1 MIKAFN
7 KIQKII
13 EEDPTEKKNIGSF
26 TSIHT
31 NPVVSHYL
39 LHYLNKNL
47 VDKKGYKSLTLF
59 EKEIDKFFKR
69 KFDNQ
74 NGSTIVTSGSTE
86 SVLLAFHYAREKA
99 REEKGITHPNILI
112 AENAHYS
119 LPRCA
124 RMLNIELVKIP
135 VTDRGSIDINVV
147 KEKINSNTILIVGVL
162 VTTELGVIDNLV
174 GLDEIATEHGTGLH
188 VDAAIGGFIIPF
200 LKTDLKYKFSQ
211 LKSMA
216 SMNISGHKFGLSL
229 CGCGILM
236 LRDKKITEKYTETID
251 YLSSGK
257 KRMDNFMVTSSALGL
272 FSMYANLTVYG
283 EHGYEQFAKGYMQ
296 TKKQLIQK
304 LTALGIQCN
313 PGAEYSPHIFMYGE
327 DIEELSIFLASKGW
341 VQHVYKAKGFD
352 HPGIRLVVKK
362 DQERRLLKEF
372 VDDVKEYQ
380 ESKDKHEHNQHHQH
394 HQQHHKVHQK
404 IHVNPAD
411 TIIIYKGN

>member
-31 NPVVSHYL
+31 NPVVSHNL

-47 VDKKGYKSLTLF
+47 VDKKGYKSLTVF
-59 EKEIDKFFKR
+59 EKEIDKFFKK

-74 NGSTIVTSGSTE
+74 KGSTIVTSGSTE

-99 REEKGITHPNILI
+99 REEKGIKHPNILI

-124 RMLNIELVKIP
+124 RMLNIEVIKIP
-135 VTDRGSIDINVV
+135 VTERGSIDINVV
-147 KEKINSNTILIVGVL
+147 KEKINSNTILVVGVL
-162 VTTELGVIDNLV
+162 VTTELGIIDNLV
-174 GLDEIATEHGTGLH
+174 GLDEIVREHGTNMH

-200 LKTDLKYKFSQ
+200 LKTDLQYKFSQ

-236 LRDKKITEKYTETID
+236 LRDKAITEKYTETID
-251 YLSSGK
+251 YLSSGT

-272 FSMYANLTVYG
+272 FSMYANLTLYG
-283 EHGYEQFAKGYMQ
+283 ERGYQQFAKEYMQ
-296 TKKQLIQK
+296 TKQQLLQK
-304 LTALGIQCN
+304 LTKLGIQCF
-313 PGAEYSPHIFMYGE
+313 PGSEYSPHIFMYGD
-327 DIEELSIFLASKGW
+327 DIEDLSIFLAGKGW
-341 VQHVYKAKGFD
+341 VQHVYKAKGFP
-352 HPGIRLVVKK
+352 HAGIRVVVKK
-362 DQERRLLKEF
+362 DQERRLLTEF
-372 VDDVKEYQ
+372 VDDIKEFQ
-380 ESKDKHEHNQHHQH
+380 EKKYKAHEHHKA
-394 HQQHHKVHQK
+394 HHKIQA
-404 IHVNPAD
+404 NPAD
-411 TIIIYKGN
+411 TIIVYKGN

>member
-1 MIKAFN
+1 MINAFS

-13 EEDPTEKKNIGSF
+13 DEDPTEKKNIGSF

-31 NPVVSHYL
+31 NPVVSHNL

-47 VDKKGYKSLTLF
+47 VDKKGYKSLSIF
-59 EKEIDKFFKR
+59 EKEIDKFFKN

-124 RMLNIELVKIP
+124 RMLNIEVVKIP
-135 VTDRGSIDINVV
+135 VTERGSIDTSVV
-147 KEKINSNTILIVGVL
+147 LQKINSNTILVVGVL

-174 GLDEIATEHGTGLH
+174 GLDEIVAEHGTGLH

-200 LKTDLKYKFSQ
+200 LKTDLKYKFSH

-216 SMNISGHKFGLSL
+216 SMNVSGHKFGLSL

-272 FSMYANLTVYG
+272 FSLYANLTLYG
-283 EHGYEQFAKGYMQ
+283 EKGYQQFAKGYMQ
-296 TKKQLIQK
+296 TKKQLLQK
-304 LTALGIQCN
+304 LRKLGIECN
-313 PGAEYSPHIFMYGE
+313 PGSEYSPHIFMYGN
-327 DIEELSIFLASKGW
+327 DIEQLSVFLANRGW
-341 VQHVYKAKGFD
+341 VQHVYKAKGFK
-352 HPGIRLVVKK
+352 HPGIRVVVKK
-362 DQERRLLKEF
+362 DQERRLLTDF
-372 VDDVKEYQ
+372 VEDVKLFQ
-380 ESKDKHEHNQHHQH
+380 EKKFSSRE
-394 HQQHHKVHQK
+394 K
-404 IHVNPAD
+404 IHNRIHNKLEEHVEENPAD
-411 TIIIYKGN
+411 TVLVYKGN

>member
-59 EKEIDKFFKR
+59 EKEIDRYFKK

-86 SVLLAFHYAREKA
+86 SVLLAFHYARLKA
-99 REEKGITHPNILI
+99 REEKGIKEPNILI

-124 RMLNIELVKIP
+124 RMLNIEVIKIP
-135 VTDRGSIDINVV
+135 VTERGSIDTNVV
-147 KEKINSNTILIVGVL
+147 KEKINKNTILVVGVL

-174 GLDEIATEHGTGLH
+174 GLDEIATEHGTSMH
-188 VDAAIGGFIIPF
+188 VDAAIGGFIIPYIN
-200 LKTDLKYKFSQ
+200 TDLKYKFSQ

-216 SMNISGHKFGLSL
+216 SLNISGHKFGLSL

-251 YLSSGK
+251 YLSSGA

-272 FSMYANLTVYG
+272 FSLYANLTVYG
-283 EHGYEQFAKGYMQ
+283 EKGYVQFAKGYMS
-296 TKKQLIQK
+296 TKKHLIEK
-304 LTALGIQCN
+304 LTKLGIQCY
-313 PGAEYSPHIFMYGE
+313 PGSDYSPHIFMYGE
-327 DIEELSIFLASKGW
+327 DIDDLSAFLASKGW
-341 VQHVYKAKGFD
+341 VQHVYKAKGFP
-352 HPGIRLVVKK
+352 HPGIRVVVKK
-362 DQERRLLKEF
+362 DQERRLLTEF
-372 VDDVKEYQ
+372 VNDVKEFQEKRYQ
-380 ESKDKHEHNQHHQH
+380 FHHNV
-394 HQQHHKVHQK
+394 HHKIQA
-404 IHVNPAD
+404 NPAD
-411 TIIIYKGN
+411 TILIYKGN

>member
-1 MIKAFN
+1 MIKAFE

-13 EEDPTEKKNIGSF
+13 DEDPTEKKNIGSF

-31 NPVVSHYL
+31 NPVVSHNL

-47 VDKKGYKSLTLF
+47 VDKKGYKSLSLF
-59 EKEIDKFFKR
+59 EKEIDKFFKN

-99 REEKGITHPNILI
+99 REEKGIMKPNILI

-124 RMLNIELVKIP
+124 RMLNIEVIKIP
-135 VTDRGSIDINVV
+135 VTERGSIDTEVV
-147 KEKINSNTILIVGVL
+147 RKKINNNTILVVGVL
-162 VTTELGVIDNLV
+162 VTTELGIIDNLV
-174 GLDEIATEHGTGLH
+174 GLDEIVSEHGTGLH

-211 LKSMA
+211 LKSMV

-272 FSMYANLTVYG
+272 FSMYANLTLYG
-283 EHGYEQFAKGYMQ
+283 EKGYEQFAKGYMR
-296 TKKQLIQK
+296 TKRQLLQK
-304 LTALGIQCN
+304 LTRLGIECF
-313 PGAEYSPHIFMYGE
+313 PGSDYSPHIFMYGE
-327 DIEELSIFLASKGW
+327 DIEALSVFLAGKGW
-341 VQHVYKAKGFD
+341 VQHVYKAKGFK
-352 HPGIRLVVKK
+352 HPGIRVVVKK
-362 DQERRLLKEF
+362 DQELRLLTDF
-372 VDDVKEYQ
+372 VNDVKAFQ
-380 ESKDKHEHNQHHQH
+380 ENKFTYTDRMHNRLHN
-394 HQQHHKVHQK
+394 KLEE
-404 IHVNPAD
+404 NPAD